1 MRVIF
6 WVATVLVAGAGLT
19 GVQAALQTSDQDP
32 AQPMVEALAQF
43 RFDELGHPQIQSDSI
58 KPVLAP
64 LERPHKLLILPV
76 RFVDKGYDRFAGDP
90 AQDDKN
96 RAYFQDL
103 LFAGGPADPEPG
115 TLSHYYWHQSRGR
128 YNITGDIFPVV
139 ELERPLHYYGRPV
152 QNSDGSWRNDERAT
166 DLVIDALHAAYAA
179 EPDFPWPDYDQ
190 WDPQDFD
197 GDGDRDEAD
206 GYLDHFILIVAGKGQ
221 SSCQG
226 LYMEK
231 MKQTI

>member
-1 MRVIF
+1 MRVRF
-6 WVATVLVAGAGLT
+6 WFATVLVAGAGCT

-64 LERPHKLLILPV
+64 IERPHKLLILPV

-103 LFAGGPADPEPG
+103 LFTGGPADPEPG

-128 YNITGDIFPVV
+128 YNITGDIFGSPKVRV
-139 ELERPLHYYGRPV
+139 GHCANRTRGGRSRMLV
-152 QNSDGSWRNDERAT
+152 QQSMIIPMSA
-166 DLVIDALHAAYAA
+166 DA
-179 EPDFPWPDYDQ
+179 EWKP
-190 WDPQDFD
+190 
-197 GDGDRDEAD
+197 
-206 GYLDHFILIVAGKGQ
+206 
-221 SSCQG
+221 
-226 LYMEK
+226 
-231 MKQTI
+231 